1 MALSIR
7 IATTFALAMVVAA
20 TLSAR
25 VLAANVLL
33 QGYYLNPG
41 GALVNGA
48 YTFIMQNDCNLVLY
62 KNSQPLWST
71 VTYNRGTACF
81 FTLQF
86 DGNAVLY
93 TGLGV
98 ALFSTN
104 TYGLN
109 DGSHYIILQSDG
121 NVVMYNGSGTPIWA
135 TGTNGLSLTQIEP
148 LDAATLE
155 SLQHAKS
162 AGVLSQSP

>member
-1 MALSIR
+1 
-7 IATTFALAMVVAA
+7 MVVAA

-25 VLAANVLL
+25 VHAAHVLL

-41 GALVNGA
+41 AALVNGA

-62 KNSQPLWST
+62 KTTQALWSSR
-71 VTYNRGTACF
+71 TYNMGTACF

-86 DGNAVLY
+86 DGNVVLY

-98 ALFSTN
+98 VLFSTS

-135 TGTNGLSLTQIEP
+135 TGTNGLSLT
-148 LDAATLE
+148 ATLE

-162 AGVLSQSP
+162 VGVLIESP